1 MQEHNGPNPF
11 LEKPR
16 DFIIPGA
23 RQRRD
28 VRPPDYA
35 TLKEG
40 QRIAVD
46 GILDYLGPNTKGYK
60 SILLKGYAGTGKT
73 YVNSFIVEWL
83 LTRNKVTETVPKADD
98 IFDLMGKGRSSTKN
112 PKIAVTAPTNKAVKV
127 CQRMAE
133 YEHENI
139 EYKTI
144 HKLLGLKEEI
154 TDAGKVKF
162 VKEWG
167 AETELNDYDILV
179 IDEVSMLNDELFIMI
194 NHEITSNQSRTKL
207 LMIGDGFQIP
217 PVGSDNCIPFTEKG
231 CRDFEIGVVELTE
244 IVRQANGS
252 PIIDLATAVRE
263 RQPNAL
269 DNRTSVFNE
278 HGGLYYLSK
287 SQKETI
293 YTICDNYFDNEYF
306 REYPDFMKV
315 IAWRNAAVNAIN
327 GRARTLIYKNEP
339 KITKLMVGEKLVA
352 NSPITSHGT
361 NRVLYT
367 TNDEFEVISFT
378 IEKRETYKNKDVTIH
393 CKFYRTITKDING
406 NEKEICIIHEDDE
419 ALLNSISAQ
428 LKDNAIRTKDPGL
441 RKWVWKV
448 YYEVARHFAD
458 VKYNYAITA
467 HKSQGSSFQ
476 NTMVLMW
483 DILENRKQLEAERIL
498 YVGLSRPRQNLCV
511 IF

>member
-1 MQEHNGPNPF
+1 MQEHNGINPF
-11 LEKPR
+11 LDKPR

-23 RQRRD
+23 RQRRE

-46 GILDYLGPNTKGYK
+46 GILDYLGDNTKGFK
-60 SILLKGYAGTGKT
+60 AMLLKGYAGTGKT

-83 LTRNKVTETVPKADD
+83 LTRENAKPMSQFESFGSLKIVK
-98 IFDLMGKGRSSTKN
+98 KGGIR
-112 PKIAVTAPTNKAVKV
+112 IAVTAPTNKAVKV
-127 CQRMAE
+127 CERMAE
-133 YEHENI
+133 YQNDDI

-144 HKLLGLKEEI
+144 HKLLGLKEVI
-154 TDAGKVKF
+154 TDSGKVRF
-162 VKEWG
+162 EKEWG
-167 AETELNDYDILV
+167 VDTELMEYDVLV
-179 IDEVSMLNDELFIMI
+179 IDEVSMLNDELFEMI
-194 NHEITSNQSRTKL
+194 YHEITSEKSHTKL
-207 LMIGDGFQIP
+207 IMIGDGFQIP

-231 CRDFEIGVVELTE
+231 CKEYNIGVVELTE

-287 SQKETI
+287 SQKDTI
-293 YTICDNYFDNEYF
+293 YTICDNYFDNDYF
-306 REYPDFMKV
+306 KEYPDFMKV

-327 GRARTLIYKNEP
+327 GRARSLIYKHEP
-339 KITKLMVGEKLVA
+339 KIAKLMIGEKLVA

-367 TNDEFEVISFT
+367 TNDEFEVISFE
-378 IEKRETYKNKDVTIH
+378 IEKRETYKNKDITIH